1 MLKLQGCKP
10 HGWRRDLLTN
20 NSGWWN
26 VKYFLFVHHYPGEDE
41 AILTVLIFFN
51 WIGLV
56 QPPTSNPLILT
67 FEISTG
73 PSKRSVPLP
82 PGHKIPWRSRCFA
95 SSSCLRGVSLFGVDA
110 RVFQT
115 RSVWFKEK
123 LHRRSHFSTHLRS
136 RRFADREEG
145 EVEAGLPRPSRKRWC
160 VSPSLARAAPVPVP
174 KPPPSVP
181 PKKAHLRCQHALP
194 TTTSWMLPKWW
205 KERGDSQNCRLKTW
219 KIVFFLTRSRCRWTD
234 VVWKEI
240 PLVFILGIHI
250 SIHKYVAN
258 IYVQNSRKLW
268 QSLSQKHINPIWA
281 VPSWPWLFAV
291 YQGSE
296 TSQWYFKGNPN
307 YKTTPTKQQGCKKME
322 LLTTK
327 VSFNAVDGRNP
338 APPGMYKTM

>member
-1 MLKLQGCKP
+1 MRWWKWNHLKWLWTPSQQHLGLSILVGWGCKVFVP
-10 HGWRRDLLTN
+10 GWLSIRLPLCFGGVWVR
-20 NSGWWN
+20 GW
-26 VKYFLFVHHYPGEDE
+26 HEP
-41 AILTVLIFFN
+41 
-51 WIGLV
+51 
-56 QPPTSNPLILT
+56 
-67 FEISTG
+67 
-73 PSKRSVPLP
+73 
-82 PGHKIPWRSRCFA
+82 A
-95 SSSCLRGVSLFGVDA
+95 SASA
-110 RVFQT
+110 
-115 RSVWFKEK
+115 E
-123 LHRRSHFSTHLRS
+123 
-136 RRFADREEG
+136 
-145 EVEAGLPRPSRKRWC
+145 
-160 VSPSLARAAPVPVP
+160 
-174 KPPPSVP
+174 
-181 PKKAHLRCQHALP
+181 
-194 TTTSWMLPKWW
+194 TTSFGATGMLHIFGASMRCRHHRWMLPKWW